1 MYFKKLECG
10 KEGQKNKSGRNEE
23 KIFSQVSCIRQ
34 KQNSLS
40 ILSSSPLPPKKSSY
54 KNFSFQQSRSFS
66 RENNSGEVK
75 KYFFYFSFFS
85 PFRGEKKE
93 KKAGKSK
100 IFLNCFLAFSSP
112 PPPPFLIV
120 LPTFLSTFFRFSK
133 RKDIRV
139 KKRFL
144 IIKKN
149 VSIDVG

>member
-85 PFRGEKKE
+85 PFRGEKKGKESRE
-93 KKAGKSK
+93 KQNFFKL
-100 IFLNCFLAFSSP
+100 FPRLFFPPSSP
-112 PPPPFLIV
+112 
-120 LPTFLSTFFRFSK
+120 LSHRSSHF
-133 RKDIRV
+133 
-139 KKRFL
+139 
-144 IIKKN
+144 
-149 VSIDVG
+149 SIDFFSLFQTQRHQSKETLFNY